1 MNDML
6 SLPLIAIVGRPNVG
20 KSTLFNVLTKK
31 RDALVANQ
39 PGLTRDRRFGLGQV
53 GDRPYQVIDT
63 GGLDDDEDPMIGRIE
78 QQALL
83 AVTEADKVLFMVDGR
98 EGLSAQDEEI
108 AMRLRT
114 FDTPIHLVINKVEG
128 FEESPI
134 HADFHRLGFASL
146 HLISAAHRRGID
158 SLMNTVLAD
167 MPDLSAAPK
176 PKTDKGTKVA
186 VLGRPNVGKSTLI
199 NRILGEERQLTFDA
213 PGTTRDS
220 ISIPFE
226 RDNKQYTLI
235 DTAGVRRRARVHE
248 TIEKFSV
255 IKALQA
261 MEAANVVIMVL
272 DAQEGMTDQ
281 DSNLLGMVMDSG
293 RALVIAVNKW
303 DGLSHDAREQMKYN
317 LERKLHFID
326 YAAIQF
332 ISAKHGTGVGDLFP
346 LIQKAWQSAIVT
358 VPTSRLNTLLQ
369 DIYEQHPPP
378 MINGRRIKLRY
389 MHQTGQNPPRF
400 TVFGNQVDRLPDSY
414 KRYISNRLR
423 QTLALM
429 GTPIKLVFEKNDN
442 PYKDKPNKLTPHQ
455 EKKRQRMLQHVKKK
469 KR

>member
-1 MNDML
+1 MNDTL
-6 SLPLIAIVGRPNVG
+6 NLPLIAIVGRPNVG
-20 KSTLFNVLTKK
+20 KSTLFNALTKK

-39 PGLTRDRRFGLGQV
+39 PGLTRDRRFGTGLV
-53 GDRPYQVIDT
+53 GDRPYKVIDT
-63 GGLDDDEDPMIGRIE
+63 GGLDDNEDPMISRIE

-83 AVTEADKVLFMVDGR
+83 AVAEADKVLFIVDGR
-98 EGLSAQDEEI
+98 EGLTAQDEGI
-108 AMRLRT
+108 AQRLRI
-114 FDTPIHLVINKVEG
+114 FGTPVHLVINKTEG
-128 FEESPI
+128 FENNPL
-134 HADFHRLGFASL
+134 HTDFHRLGFVNVHSIAAS
-146 HLISAAHRRGID
+146 HRRGLD
-158 SLMNTVLAD
+158 DLMITALAD
-167 MPDLSAAPK
+167 LPDLSDVK
-176 PKTDKGTKVA
+176 QPKTHKGTKVA

-199 NRILGEERQLTFDA
+199 NRILGEERQLTYDQ

-235 DTAGVRRRARVHE
+235 DTAGVRRRAKVHE

-281 DSNLLGMVMDSG
+281 DSNLLGMALESG

-303 DGLSHDAREQMKYN
+303 DGLSHEQRERVKYN

-326 YAAIQF
+326 YAAIKF

-346 LIQKAWQSAIVT
+346 LIQKAWQSAIIT
-358 VPTSRLNTLLQ
+358 VPTSRLNKILEML
-369 DIYEQHPPP
+369 YEKHPPP
-378 MINGRRIKLRY
+378 LTHGRRAKLRY
-389 MHQTGQNPPRF
+389 IHQIGQNPPRF
-400 TVFGNQVDRLPDSY
+400 VIHGNQVNRLLDSY
-414 KRYISNRLR
+414 KRYIANRLR
-423 QTLALM
+423 KALELT
-429 GTPIKLVFEKNDN
+429 GTPIKLTFEQSEN
-442 PYKDKPNKLTPHQ
+442 PFKDKRNKLTPHQ
-455 EKKRQRMLQHVKKK
+455 EKKRQRMRQHVQKK